1 MNVQAENDKEA
12 AVKKEMRTTAFEYSS
27 SDSDEEN
34 DKVNKI
40 KKKITFPI
48 FSIKKFKSSNN
59 LVVGEKKQKNKKKQK
74 IYLSRYV
81 RMILFFLLLIFSV
94 VIDLDAGV
102 MSSSYKTFT
111 HDLHM
116 SDLQFGSLNSITTVG
131 KIISLLF
138 YMIII
143 NKNHRKFII
152 VTSAFCNGLSFF
164 AYFLNDNFY
173 YIASV
178 KFFTSFCKVF
188 INVYMPVWVDQF
200 GIKKYKTLLLTIVYM
215 VTSYGRIVGAWIG
228 TVVFNNHWKKAF
240 SCCGVIFFS
249 LSFGLFS
256 IPQKYYSTKY
266 MIVQQKKTITGN
278 VVEKI
283 VPTKDSNIDY
293 TDNTDTEIK
302 NDIGKMEDIKYID
315 DDSNVKTS
323 LSSKENEKKEK
334 NKNKK
339 KDKKE
344 KRKEKEKEI
353 EEDNDIEMEIK
364 ETNNDKKE
372 KLIYDYNNNTNIN
385 DENKMYKNLGYFG
398 KFKIVIL
405 NKCFIFSSF
414 SRASIF
420 FTFKIVHV
428 FLKKYSFEA
437 LKYDNEIKFFYYYSL
452 TSILAPSLGSLIGGA
467 ICNKFLGGYESRRSI
482 WIILVFGTAAVIFI
496 SLARISLDF
505 SHLIVYVFIY
515 FFSVSAFLPTISG
528 YIINSLH
535 KELKGFGSS
544 FDSLITNVFGKL
556 PSPIIYGIIND
567 RHQKEDPKYAW
578 NKSLMVFY
586 AGSICI
592 YLTCFFKWNTNSVK
606 QKITNNVVKKTMK
619 DYTLNRSSLLKAE
632 KHVPKY
638 DKKLQKPVELEDVD
652 EESST
657 NLINKAEKRNK
668 DNKKKILEKLQK
680 KENDQNNDYSN

>member
-59 LVVGEKKQKNKKKQK
+59 LVVGEKKQKIKKKQK

-266 MIVQQKKTITGN
+266 MIVQQKK
-278 VVEKI
+278 
-283 VPTKDSNIDY
+283 
-293 TDNTDTEIK
+293 
-302 NDIGKMEDIKYID
+302 
-315 DDSNVKTS
+315 
-323 LSSKENEKKEK
+323 
-334 NKNKK
+334 
-339 KDKKE
+339 
-344 KRKEKEKEI
+344 
-353 EEDNDIEMEIK
+353 
-364 ETNNDKKE
+364 NNYRE
-372 KLIYDYNNNTNIN
+372 
-385 DENKMYKNLGYFG
+385 
-398 KFKIVIL
+398 
-405 NKCFIFSSF
+405 C
-414 SRASIF
+414 
-420 FTFKIVHV
+420 
-428 FLKKYSFEA
+428 
-437 LKYDNEIKFFYYYSL
+437 
-452 TSILAPSLGSLIGGA
+452 
-467 ICNKFLGGYESRRSI
+467 C
-482 WIILVFGTAAVIFI
+482 
-496 SLARISLDF
+496 
-505 SHLIVYVFIY
+505 
-515 FFSVSAFLPTISG
+515 
-528 YIINSLH
+528 
-535 KELKGFGSS
+535 
-544 FDSLITNVFGKL
+544 
-556 PSPIIYGIIND
+556 
-567 RHQKEDPKYAW
+567 
-578 NKSLMVFY
+578 
-586 AGSICI
+586 
-592 YLTCFFKWNTNSVK
+592 
-606 QKITNNVVKKTMK
+606 
-619 DYTLNRSSLLKAE
+619 
-632 KHVPKY
+632 
-638 DKKLQKPVELEDVD
+638 
-652 EESST
+652 
-657 NLINKAEKRNK
+657 
-668 DNKKKILEKLQK
+668 
-680 KENDQNNDYSN
+680 